1 MTPLI
6 PTGVFFFFG
15 GENYYHI
22 IMTIITAVT
31 IAEAAAVEN
40 DGGGRGIGFCIFHH
54 EIFFPQPSPLPKK
67 TTKKNKNLQ

>member
-40 DGGGRGIGFCIFHH
+40 DGGGRGIGFCIFHR
-54 EIFFPQPSPLPKK
+54 EIFFPNLPLSQKK
-67 TTKKNKNLQ
+67 QQKKPKNLQ